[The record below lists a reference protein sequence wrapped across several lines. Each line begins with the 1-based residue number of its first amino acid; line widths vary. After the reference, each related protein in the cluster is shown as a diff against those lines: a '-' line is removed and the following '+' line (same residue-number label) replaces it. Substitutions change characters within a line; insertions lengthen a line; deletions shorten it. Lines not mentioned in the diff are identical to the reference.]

1 VATKP
6 KKNASYDLKAADR
19 RRNMFIQIGLTAVV
33 VVFAVALVLYIVMS
47 GDKKPTGGE
56 AKSIRVASSKLITK
70 EGTTEPKAV
79 VSLYEDFLCPVCGR
93 FEQGFGNTIT
103 QLIESGAIAADYYM
117 VAILDRPANQN
128 YSSRAGAAAY
138 CVADEDT
145 TPDKQA
151 FRRFHAAMYAQQPS
165 ETGSVF
171 PTNAQLIETAR
182 QAGVVGKVPDCIN
195 SGRNVDMVDGLA
207 GAAKVNATPT
217 VRINGEDYQ
226 YSTPDA
232 LVAKIKEIVG
242 DVPGLTTAP
251 AAVVPPQV
259 GGPGAVAPGSPGAPG
274 VPTPAAG
281 GAPEPIA
288 PAAPGAPAAPVAPV
302 PAAPGAPKP

>member
-1 VATKP
+1 MATKP

-19 RRNMFIQIGLTAVV
+19 RRNLFIQIGLTAIVV
-33 VVFAVALVLYIVMS
+33 LFAVALVLYIVMS
-47 GDKKPTGGE
+47 GDKKPAGGE

-93 FEQGFGNTIT
+93 FEQGFGPTIN

-117 VAILDRPANQN
+117 VAILDQPANQN
-128 YSSRAGAAAY
+128 YSSRSGAAAY

-151 FRRFHAAMYAQQPS
+151 FRRFHSALYAQQPS

-171 PTNAQLIETAR
+171 PTDTQLVETAR

-195 SGRNVDMVDGLA
+195 GGRNVEMVDGLA
-207 GAAKVNATPT
+207 KATNVNATPT

-242 DVPGLTTAP
+242 DAAGMTAAP
-251 AAVVPPQV
+251 AAPNPT
-259 GGPGAVAPGSPGAPG
+259 PPGAP
-274 VPTPAAG
+274 P
-281 GAPEPIA
+281 A
-288 PAAPGAPAAPVAPV
+288 PAAPAAPAPAEPGAPAAP
-302 PAAPGAPKP
+302 PAAAPAQSGKPTP

>member
-1 VATKP
+1 MATKP

-19 RRNMFIQIGLTAVV
+19 RRNLFIQIGLTAIV
-33 VVFAVALVLYIVMS
+33 VVFAVALVLYIVTS
-47 GDKKPTGGE
+47 GDKKPSGGE

-70 EGTTEPKAV
+70 EGSTEPKAV
-79 VSLYEDFLCPVCGR
+79 LSLYEDFLCPVCGR
-93 FEQGFGNTIT
+93 FEQQFGPTVN
-103 QLIESGAIAADYYM
+103 QLIESGAIAADYNL
-117 VAILDRPANQN
+117 VAILSRPANQN

-145 TPDKQA
+145 TPDKQV
-151 FRRFHAAMYAQQPS
+151 FRRFHAALYAQQPD

-207 GAAKVNATPT
+207 AASNVNATPT

-242 DVPGLTTAP
+242 DVPGLTAAPPAAAPTQPGAPPAP
-251 AAVVPPQV
+251 AAP
-259 GGPGAVAPGSPGAPG
+259 
-274 VPTPAAG
+274 
-281 GAPEPIA
+281 A
-288 PAAPGAPAAPVAPV
+288 PAEPGAPAAP
-302 PAAPGAPKP
+302 PAAAPAQPGKPTP

>member
-1 VATKP
+1 MANKP
-6 KKNASYDLKAADR
+6 KKTASYDLKAADR
-19 RRNMFIQIGLTAVV
+19 RRNMLIQIGLTAVV

-56 AKSIRVASSKLITK
+56 TKSIRVASSKLITK

-79 VSLYEDFLCPVCGR
+79 LSLYEDFLCPVCGR
-93 FEQGFGNTIT
+93 FEQQFGPTIT
-103 QLIESGAIAADYYM
+103 QLVDSGAIAADYNM
-117 VAILDRPANQN
+117 VAILSRPANQN

-151 FRRFHAAMYAQQPS
+151 FRRFHAALYAQQPS
-165 ETGSVF
+165 ETGTVF
-171 PTNAQLIETAR
+171 PTDAQLVEVAR
-182 QAGVVGKVPDCIN
+182 QAGVAGKVPDCIN
-195 SGRNVDMVDGLA
+195 SGRYVDMVDGLA
-207 GAAKVNATPT
+207 AATKVNATPT

-242 DVPGLTTAP
+242 DVPGLTAAPP
-251 AAVVPPQV
+251 AAAPTQ
-259 GGPGAVAPGSPGAPG
+259 PG
-274 VPTPAAG
+274 
-281 GAPEPIA
+281 
-288 PAAPGAPAAPVAPV
+288 APVAP
-302 PAAPGAPKP
+302 